1 VAEHSGQE
9 RTEQPTPKR
18 LREAREKGQVPRS
31 RELNTTLMML
41 GAALGLLALGPFMA
55 ERAVALW
62 RRAFALERGTLFDP
76 AQMAARLSDDFL
88 TAMGMIAPFLLLML
102 VVSFLGPGALG
113 GLQFNPKSLGLKW
126 DKLDPLKGLKRLF
139 GQQGLVELGKALAKF
154 LLLGAVSVAVFLHL
168 RDRFLG
174 LAAEPLGPAV
184 AHGLRLLLWEFL
196 ALAASLL
203 LIAAIDV
210 PYQLWQHRRQLRMT
224 RQEVKDEMKETDG
237 NPEIKGKL
245 RSLQREIAQ
254 RRMLEAVPSA
264 DVVVVNPTHFA
275 VALRYEEGTDR
286 APRVV
291 AKGADQ
297 LALKIREIAQAND
310 VPVFSAPPLA
320 RALYFSTEVD
330 QPIPTALY
338 QAVARILAYLF
349 QLRQAQTYGAPP
361 PERPR
366 ETDLPVPDELAALD
380 RRNTRFE
387 R

>member
-1 VAEHSGQE
+1 MAGQSGQE

-31 RELNTTLMML
+31 RELNTTIMML
-41 GAALGLLALGPFMA
+41 LAAFGLLALGPAMA

-62 RRAFALERGTLFDP
+62 RRAFSLERATLFDP
-76 AQMAARLSDDFL
+76 SRMAARLSDDFL
-88 TAMGMIAPFLLLML
+88 SALVMIAPFLLLM
-102 VVSFLGPGALG
+102 VVASLLGPGALG
-113 GLQFNPKSLGLKW
+113 GLQFNTRSLGVHW
-126 DKLDPLKGLKRLF
+126 DKLNPLKGLKRVF
-139 GQQGLVELGKALAKF
+139 GQQGLVELGKALAKA
-154 LLLGAVSVAVFLHL
+154 LLLGAVAVAVFLHFEGQ
-168 RDRFLG
+168 FLA
-174 LAAEPLGPAV
+174 LAAEPLPRAV

-203 LIAAIDV
+203 LVAALDV
-210 PYQLWQHRRQLRMT
+210 PYQLWSHRQRLRMT
-224 RQEVKDEMKETDG
+224 RQEVKDELKETDG
-237 NPEIKGKL
+237 NPEIKGRL

-254 RRMLEAVPSA
+254 RRMLEAVPEA

-275 VALRYEEGTDR
+275 VALRYREGEDR

-291 AKGADQ
+291 ARGADQ
-297 LALKIREIAQAND
+297 IALKIREIARAHD

-330 QPIPTALY
+330 QEIPTALY
-338 QAVARILAYLF
+338 QAVARILGYLY
-349 QLRQAQTYGAPP
+349 QLRQAHGYGAPP
-361 PERPR
+361 PEPPR
-366 ETDLPVPDELAALD
+366 ETDLPVPEELAALD